1 MAKSTVKVPVHI
13 GELVKEYLESKRIFK
28 SALARKIDK
37 RDTDILRYQKSVSL
51 KTEIL
56 FLLSDALEHNFF
68 ADIAALLPNHYSTS
82 VPRDTS
88 KDEIIENLT
97 KQIAVLKGREEVLL
111 EALKGK

>member
-1 MAKSTVKVPVHI
+1 MAKSIIKAPMHI
-13 GELVKEYLESKRIFK
+13 GELVKEYLVRKRIYK
-28 SALARKIDK
+28 SALARKINK

-51 KTEIL
+51 KTEVL

-68 ADIAALLPNHYSTS
+68 ADIAALLPSHYSS
-82 VPRDTS
+82 SAPVDTS

-97 KQIAVLKGREEVLL
+97 KQVELLKAREEVLL

>member
-1 MAKSTVKVPVHI
+1 MAKSTVKPPIHI

-28 SALARKIDK
+28 SALSRKINK

-51 KTEIL
+51 KTEVL

-68 ADIAALLPNHYSTS
+68 ADIATLLPSHYSSTTP
-82 VPRDTS
+82 VDRS

-97 KQIAVLKGREEVLL
+97 KQIELLKAREEVLL

>member
-1 MAKSTVKVPVHI
+1 MAKSTVKPPIHI
-13 GELVKEYLESKRIFK
+13 GELIKEYLKSKRIFK
-28 SALARKIDK
+28 SALARKINK

-51 KTEIL
+51 KTEVL

-68 ADIAALLPNHYSTS
+68 ADIATLLPSHYSSTTP
-82 VPRDTS
+82 VDTS

-97 KQIAVLKGREEVLL
+97 KQIELLKAREEVLL